1 MYLPEA
7 QSTRTVPFFIYP
19 HTHNKSITGHVL
31 SMPVFNPFL
40 MKSLLH
46 NLPNT
51 ATAHIHYMTVL
62 AALENYIIPTTPNLS
77 VEDIINSRIYSW
89 YLLSAGDTDTI
100 PDETGWFS
108 SYE

>member
-1 MYLPEA
+1 LP
-7 QSTRTVPFFIYP
+7 
-19 HTHNKSITGHVL
+19 VL
-31 SMPVFNPFL
+31 NPYL

-51 ATAHIHYMTVL
+51 ATAHINYMSVL

-77 VEDIINSRIYSW
+77 VEEIINSRIYSW